1 MNSRSL
7 LDGNR
12 CGLRSSTETGTRVQ
26 EEHLQEGVGKVTDAR
41 ASLAVTVDGGWLGK
55 TRFSHCCPFL
65 KRTLN

>member
-1 MNSRSL
+1 MNSWSL

-41 ASLAVTVDGGWLGK
+41 ASLAVTVAGGGWVRPDFLIVA
-55 TRFSHCCPFL
+55 PF
-65 KRTLN
+65 